1 MAEKKLTLSK
11 KNTTSVTEVEI
22 NTLSDKDHVR
32 LRRGMYLP
40 NMNYC
45 AFEIMDNAV
54 DEFMAGYCKNIWLKL
69 EPNKALSIQD
79 DGRGVPIQPDKK
91 DPSKSMAQVA
101 LGELKSGGKFNQQ
114 AANAVKTGGLIIS
127 SR

>member
-1 MAEKKLTLSK
+1 MAEKKLKLSSK
-11 KNTTSVTEVEI
+11 KDTSTITEVEI

-101 LGELKSGGKFNQQ
+101 LGELKSGKSYCPFIQ
-114 AANAVKTGGLIIS
+114 
-127 SR
+127 